1 MMQLTLIPAYDRQ
14 ADVAALF
21 TEYTK
26 MLVETDPLVADCLAV
41 QGYEAEFADLEK
53 KYGLPFG
60 RLYIALWDG
69 AVAGCVALRQL
80 DEQRCELKRLFVRPQ
95 LRGHRIGEALVR
107 QVMEDARAIGYRHML
122 LDTLPF
128 MRSAIRIYRE
138 AGFYN
143 IPAYYHNPISDAIY
157 MQCDL

>member
-1 MMQLTLIPAYDRQ
+1 MQQLTLIPAYDRQ

-21 TEYTK
+21 TEYTNT
-26 MLVETDPLVADCLAV
+26 LVETDPLVADCLAV

-53 KYGLPFG
+53 KYGLPNG

-80 DEQRCELKRLFVRPQ
+80 DEGRCELKRLFVRPRF
-95 LRGHRIGEALVR
+95 RGHQIGEVLVQ
-107 QVMEDARAIGYRHML
+107 QVLDDARAIGYRNVL

-128 MRSAIRIYRE
+128 MGSAIRIYRA
-138 AGFYN
+138 AGFYD
-143 IPAYYHNPISDAIY
+143 IPAYYNNPISSALY
-157 MQCDL
+157 MQYDL